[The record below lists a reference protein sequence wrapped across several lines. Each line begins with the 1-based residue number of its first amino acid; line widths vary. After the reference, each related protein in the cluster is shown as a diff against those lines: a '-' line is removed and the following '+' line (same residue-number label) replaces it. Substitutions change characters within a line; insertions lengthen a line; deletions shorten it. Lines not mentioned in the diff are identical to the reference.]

1 MEFNE
6 AQKEAVFHDLGPLLI
21 VAGAGTGKT
30 RVVTSRIVELI
41 KSGKATPGE
50 ILALTF
56 TEKASLEMLERVDES
71 MPLSYEDICIKTFHA
86 FSERI
91 LREAGLEIGLDPGFK
106 LLNQLDQWF
115 FMKKNLFNFDLN
127 YYRPLGN
134 PNQFIYDLLSHFS
147 KLKDEMIMPDKY
159 VEYAKNME
167 DSEEKDKVLEIA
179 GAYRDYQEMLIK
191 NNFLDFG
198 DLTYYV
204 LQLFEKRKS
213 VLEEYAARYKYVL
226 VDEFQDTNYAQFRL
240 VEMLSEQHSNIVVV
254 GDDDQSIYKWRGAS
268 LSNILQF
275 EEKFPSHKKVV
286 LTENYR
292 SSRSIL
298 DSSYALI
305 QKNNPDRLEVRDGIS
320 KKLNSNV
327 DTAYP
332 VEVHNFPNYIQET
345 SFTAEKIKFL
355 HDSENIPYG
364 EFAILV
370 RSNQLVHP
378 FVEELKRLGLPYQV
392 RNPKGLL
399 VLDEIK
405 DLLSVIRF
413 LADPYDDIALMRILR
428 MGIFDVSMAEIH
440 ELNKKS
446 GNDHLIEYLRTVEEE
461 NVLPGTES
469 GVEKIKALFT
479 HLIEYSKNSSVGLVL
494 NEFLEKSGYLVHMM
508 EEEMFE
514 EVENINEFAKH
525 IARFEREN
533 DDRSIIDFSGY
544 LDMLEESNSSLAGDN
559 MPDRDSVQILTTH
572 GSKGLEFE
580 VVFVVS
586 AVNHRFPVIKRR
598 DTFSIPEDLTNE
610 IFPEG
615 DFHIQEERRLF
626 YVAVTRAK
634 SRLFVT
640 HSDQYEGNKKWKV
653 SPFIEEI
660 SASGDVEFTTHE
672 LSENVFERLKASK
685 VPKKPIFELPAFDR
699 KRLSYSQLD
708 TFKTCPLKYS
718 YRYLLKIPS
727 PPSHAANFGSSVHNT
742 LNEFYQYLKSG
753 KDVSMDLLEELYEKN
768 WLGLGYESKAHENTR
783 MKRGLGV
790 LKQFYESNSDPWVVA
805 AYLERPFNLKLG
817 EYVVSGRIDR
827 LDKLEDG
834 TYEVIDYKTGK
845 LKKGVN
851 LDRDLQLSIYALA
864 CRDVFRVPVSK
875 LSLYYIEDN
884 EKVSTS
890 RSNAQIEDLIENVDE
905 LVDQMKKSGFEPTPG
920 FLCKFCE
927 FRLVCPAV

>member
-1 MEFNE
+1 MEFND

-30 RVVTSRIVELI
+30 RVITSRIVELI
-41 KSGKATPGE
+41 KSEKATPGE

-86 FSERI
+86 FSERV

-115 FMKKNLFNFDLN
+115 FMKKNLFNFDLH

-147 KLKDEMIMPDKY
+147 KLKDEMVTPEKY
-159 VEYAKNME
+159 LKYAK
-167 DSEEKDKVLEIA
+167 DLDDGEEKDKVLEIA
-179 GAYRDYQEMLIK
+179 GAYRDYQKMLLK
-191 NNFLDFG
+191 SNYLDFG

-204 LQLFEKRKS
+204 LRLFETRRS
-213 VLEEYAARYKYVL
+213 VLEEYAARYKYIL

-240 VEMLSEQHSNIVVV
+240 VEMLAEQHKNIVVV

-275 EEKFPSHKKVV
+275 EKKFPDHKKIV

-292 SSRSIL
+292 SSKNVL
-298 DSSYALI
+298 DCAYSLI
-305 QKNNPDRLEVRDGIS
+305 QSNNPDRLEVRDGIS
-320 KKLNSNV
+320 KELNSNIKESF
-327 DTAYP
+327 P
-332 VEVHNFPNYIQET
+332 VEVHHFPNYIQET
-345 SFTAEKIKFL
+345 SFAAEKIKFL
-355 HDSENIPYG
+355 HDSEDVPYG

-413 LADPYDDIALMRILR
+413 LADPYDDIAFMRILR
-428 MGIFDVSMAEIH
+428 MSVFDVSMAEIH

-446 GNDHLIEYLRTVEEE
+446 GNDHLIEYLRTVEGEQ
-461 NVLPGTES
+461 VLPGTES
-469 GVEKIKALFT
+469 GVEKIKALFG
-479 HLIEYSKNSSVGLVL
+479 HLIEYSKNSSVGLTV
-494 NEFLEKSGYLVHMM
+494 NEFLEKSGYLPHMM
-508 EEEMFE
+508 ENEMFE

-525 IARFEREN
+525 VARFEREN
-533 DDRSIIDFSGY
+533 DDRSVIDFSAY
-544 LDMLEESNSSLAGDN
+544 LDMLEESNSPLAADN
-559 MPDRDSVQILTTH
+559 MPDRDSVQIITTH

-598 DTFSIPEDLTNE
+598 DTFALPEELTNE

-626 YVAVTRAK
+626 YVAITRAK
-634 SRLFVT
+634 RRLFVT

-653 SPFIEEI
+653 SPFVEEI
-660 SASGDVEFTTHE
+660 SASGDVSFTDHE
-672 LSENVFERLKASK
+672 LNENVFERLKASRA
-685 VPKKPIFELPAFDR
+685 PKKAIFDLPKFER

-708 TFKTCPLKYS
+708 TFKTCPLKYN

-742 LNEFYQYLKSG
+742 LNEFYKHLKSG
-753 KDVSMDLLEELYEKN
+753 KDVSLDLLKELYEKY
-768 WLGLGYESKAHENTR
+768 WIDLGYESKAHENTR
-783 MKRGLGV
+783 KKRGWEV
-790 LKQFYESNSDPWVVA
+790 LEQFYELNGDPWVTP
-805 AYLERPFNLKLG
+805 AYLERPFNLKMG

-827 LDKLEDG
+827 IDRLEDG
-834 TYEVIDYKTGK
+834 TYEIIDYKTGK

-851 LDRDLQLSIYALA
+851 LDKDLQLSIYALA
-864 CRDVFRVPVSK
+864 CRDVFKIPVSK
-875 LSLYYIEDN
+875 LSLYYLEDN

-890 RSNAQIEDLIENVDE
+890 RSNGQIEELIENVDE
-905 LVDQMKKSGFEPTPG
+905 LVQEMKASGFEPTPG

-927 FRLVCPAV
+927 FRLICPAV